1 MCEKKNTINM
11 VILGGNMNRRKSREL
26 AMKLLFQMTMNKEDY
41 KEVIS
46 NLQENIEHY
55 VKDVEEDIDLTDIDM
70 EYITRILKGV
80 EENRG
85 IIDSEIE
92 KYLLNWKL
100 NRLSKVDITIMRI
113 CTYEMLFEV
122 DIPNSASLNEAL
134 ELAKKYSDE
143 KSVSFINGVLDKII
157 KNK

>member
-1 MCEKKNTINM
+1 
-11 VILGGNMNRRKSREL
+11 MNRRKSREL

-41 KEVIS
+41 KEVIG

-80 EENRG
+80 EENREL
-85 IIDSEIE
+85 IDSEIE

-100 NRLSKVDITIMRI
+100 SRLSKVDVTIMRI

-157 KNK
+157 KNNVY

>member
-1 MCEKKNTINM
+1 
-11 VILGGNMNRRKSREL
+11 MNRRKSREL

-41 KEVIS
+41 KEVIN

-70 EYITRILKGV
+70 EYITRILKVV
-80 EENRG
+80 EENRE

>member
-1 MCEKKNTINM
+1 MCEKNNINM
-11 VILGGNMNRRKSREL
+11 DILGGNMNRRKSREL

-80 EENRG
+80 EENRE

-122 DIPNSASLNEAL
+122 DIPNNASLNEAL

>member
-1 MCEKKNTINM
+1 
-11 VILGGNMNRRKSREL
+11 MNRRKSREL
-26 AMKLLFQMTMNKEDY
+26 AMKLLFQMNVNKEDY
-41 KEVIS
+41 KEVLS
-46 NLQENIEHY
+46 NVHENIEEY
-55 VKDVEEDIDLTDIDM
+55 VKDEEEDIDLKDIDM
-70 EYITRILKGV
+70 EYITRILSGV
-80 EENRG
+80 ETNKE

-100 NRLSKVDITIMRI
+100 NRISKIDLAIMRI
-113 CTYEMLFEV
+113 CTYEILFEV
-122 DIPNSASLNEAL
+122 DIPNSASINEAL

>member
-1 MCEKKNTINM
+1 
-11 VILGGNMNRRKSREL
+11 MNRRKSREL

-55 VKDVEEDIDLTDIDM
+55 VKDVEEDINLTDIDM

-80 EENRG
+80 EENREL
-85 IIDSEIE
+85 IDSEIE
-92 KYLLNWKL
+92 KHLLNWKL